1 MASGVVE
8 SAAARYQVQ
17 SRVAGRAVNG
27 SCRETGLKVS
37 AYAGDAED
45 GGDPVGER
53 HVDPVPGAEGP
64 QAEEHRRAVVAVEV
78 TFDDRRPDLAGRYRV
93 LEPCGLIG
101 RRVKRRDPDRAVGVD
116 SQVQQSGVHANGRDI
131 DGHW

>member
-1 MASGVVE
+1 MASGAVE

-27 SCRETGLKVS
+27 SCRETRFEVL

-53 HVDPVPGAEGP
+53 HVDPVPRAEGS
-64 QAEEHRRAVVAVEV
+64 QAVEDSRPVVAVEV
-78 TFDDRRPDLAGRYRV
+78 TFDDRRPDLAGRCRV
-93 LEPCGLIG
+93 LEPCGLTG
-101 RRVKRRDPDRAVGVD
+101 PWLNTRHPRPPYAVYSHD
-116 SQVQQSGVHANGRDI
+116 T
-131 DGHW
+131 